1 MGEQLWKNFLDS
13 IISVIEVVCARPEM
27 LSSYSDVIILHT
39 LPLLANLLVTDKN
52 SGSKLLYIKLINDLL
67 EILIEKRE
75 HGNLLWKRVPRT
87 GLLLVRRPV
96 RVSVKQNSM
105 F

>member
-39 LPLLANLLVTDKN
+39 LPLLANLLVSDKN

-75 HGNLLWKRVPRT
+75 HGILPFSWPCVNTLECITRFRLCT
-87 GLLLVRRPV
+87 H
-96 RVSVKQNSM
+96 
-105 F
+105 